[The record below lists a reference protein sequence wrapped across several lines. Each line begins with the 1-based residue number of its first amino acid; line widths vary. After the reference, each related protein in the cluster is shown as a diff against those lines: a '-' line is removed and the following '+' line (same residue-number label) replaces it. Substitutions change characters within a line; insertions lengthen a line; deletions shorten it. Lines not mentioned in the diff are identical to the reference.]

1 MFQRTVKDY
10 YRLITGVDREVGR
23 VMAALGEQGLTDN
36 TIVVFSSDNGFFLGE
51 RGMAD
56 KWLMYEPSIRVPLV
70 VVDPRLPAASRGRTV
85 EALTLNIDLV
95 PTLLELAGV
104 AIPAAMQGSSLRPFL
119 SGPADSGPPA
129 GWRTDFFYEHHTLPQ
144 SLPPSEGVRSE
155 RWKYIRYV
163 EPNPTV
169 EELYDLASDPDE
181 LKNLAGDPAHEAT
194 LAGLRAVGT
203 SCARRRDKGPI

>member
-10 YRLITGVDREVGR
+10 YRLITGLDREVGR
-23 VMAALGEQGLTDN
+23 VLAALDEKELTGN

-70 VVDPRLPAASRGRTV
+70 IVDPRLPPASRGRTV
-85 EALTLNIDLV
+85 NALTLNIDLA
-95 PTLLELAGV
+95 PTLLDFAGT
-104 AIPAAMQGSSLRPFL
+104 AIPPTMQGSSLRPFL
-119 SGPADSGPPA
+119 SGPADSAPPA
-129 GWRTDFFYEHHTLPQ
+129 GWRTDFFYEHHTFPQ
-144 SLPPSEGVRSE
+144 ILPPSEGVRGE

-163 EPNPTV
+163 EPNPLA

-181 LKNLAGDPAHEAT
+181 LKNLANDSEAQET
-194 LAGLRAVGT
+194 LKQLRDRWRELREA
-203 SCARRRDKGPI
+203 AR